1 MIRPSTS
8 PCGSPI
14 ILVLKKDQTW
24 RMCIDYRSLNKITIN
39 NRYPLPQID
48 DVLDQLQGERFFT
61 KLDLRSEY
69 HQVQIKEEE
78 IWKTTLKIR

>member
-1 MIRPSTS
+1 VIRPSTS